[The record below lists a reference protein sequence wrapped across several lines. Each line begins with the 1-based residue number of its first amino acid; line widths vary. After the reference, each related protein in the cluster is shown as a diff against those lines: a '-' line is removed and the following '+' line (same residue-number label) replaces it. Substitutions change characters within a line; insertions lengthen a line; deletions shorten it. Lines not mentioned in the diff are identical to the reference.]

1 MPFYELQKLDNA
13 LAIVAFFSPYIVMS
27 FFTLL
32 SLYYGSFQGLVY
44 LACTIISLLVRK
56 GIYSAIETP
65 AKKNDN
71 VCNAVDYYGDKM
83 PGFISMWVFF
93 HTLGYI
99 LLPLSVSMS
108 KAVQKE
114 SYSVFVSYF
123 LILLLL
129 LLYIGFD
136 FYIKNKMGKC
146 FTNENADND
155 PKDDNF
161 QLKHI
166 AINTLFSFWLSFIF
180 VIIMTYSSDISKKSI
195 YFNDTNSLFS
205 SDTKCN
211 RVAATKFQ
219 CTA

>member
-1 MPFYELQKLDNA
+1 M
-13 LAIVAFFSPYIVMS
+13 
-27 FFTLL
+27 
-32 SLYYGSFQGLVY
+32 
-44 LACTIISLLVRK
+44 
-56 GIYSAIETP
+56 
-65 AKKNDN
+65 
-71 VCNAVDYYGDKM
+71 
-83 PGFISMWVFF
+83 
-93 HTLGYI
+93 
-99 LLPLSVSMS
+99 PLSVSMS

-155 PKDDNF
+155 SKDDNF